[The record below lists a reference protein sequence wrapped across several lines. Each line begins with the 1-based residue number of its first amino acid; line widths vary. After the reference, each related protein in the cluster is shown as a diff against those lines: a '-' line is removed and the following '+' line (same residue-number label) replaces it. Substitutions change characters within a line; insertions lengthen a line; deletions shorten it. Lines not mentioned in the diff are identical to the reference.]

1 MECTE
6 NDDGAIDDRKP
17 TLLACANGV
26 VQFDKDLKIPGVVE
40 WRVFGMLKAVR

>member
-26 VQFDKDLKIPGVVE
+26 VRFDKDLKVPEVVE
-40 WRVFGMLKAVR
+40 WSVLKMTTVQ